1 MAENQTTALA
11 TIAPTDANVGATF
24 CSIKPTGDRKS
35 DARIFSALNNPD
47 KRIAA
52 YINKKIAVTD
62 ILVEIREILN
72 EETGIVEV
80 VPRVVLIDEDGVSY
94 QATSKG
100 VFTAVQNA
108 FRVFGDAPW
117 NPPLVIEVKQQ
128 AVKAGSMLTF
138 DVVG

>member
-11 TIAPTDANVGATF
+11 TIAPTDAHVGATY

-47 KRIAA
+47 KRVADF
-52 YINKKIAVTD
+52 INKKISVTD
-62 ILVEIREILN
+62 ILVEIRELLN
-72 EETGIVEV
+72 EETGLLEV
-80 VPRVVLIDEDGVSY
+80 VPRVVLIDDDGVSY

-100 VFTAVQNA
+100 IFTAVQNA

-117 NPPLVIEVKQQ
+117 DPPLVIEVKQQ
-128 AVKAGSMLTF
+128 GVKAGSMLTF
-138 DVVG
+138 DVIV